1 MGLGVTSSLIEFAPL
16 IASHLRRFTVRP
28 DEPRLRPMT
37 DQPFLEPDPGEPPA
51 ERRLLSTLV
60 LLTVVTAVV
69 SSLGAPLVP
78 AIAESYEV
86 SLAAAQWALT
96 ATLLV
101 GAVST
106 PILGRLGS
114 GTARRPVIVG
124 GLAVVLLG
132 AVLSALPFGYGGLIA
147 GRALQG
153 VGLALVPLAIAV
165 ARDAFRDA
173 ELRSAVA
180 LLAVSTVAGAGLGY
194 PITSSVAEH
203 LGLSGAYWFGAALVT
218 CALVTAWRDI
228 PSVKVGS
235 PVSIDIPGA
244 LLLSAA
250 MVAILLAISQGEQ
263 WGWSSSSV
271 LLLATGGAVAL
282 LTWLVFT
289 WRSDRPLVDLR
300 LAIRPGLA
308 GPNAVALC
316 AGVGMYGLL
325 TLAVLVVQADGSA
338 GFGLD
343 RGVSAAGLVLLPYS
357 LLSVAGSR
365 VAGIVSARLGPQV
378 LLPTGCTIF
387 ASSLVFLLVWH
398 SDVWLV
404 LAAMGIGGLG
414 SGFTFSSLAVLIVP
428 RVPAAETG
436 SAMAF
441 NQLLRYLGFSIGS
454 ALSIA
459 LLDVFGA
466 QDDALRLTLGVLAG
480 ICLTAGLAVGVQGRR
495 LRST

>member
-1 MGLGVTSSLIEFAPL
+1 MS
-16 IASHLRRFTVRP
+16 
-28 DEPRLRPMT
+28 
-37 DQPFLEPDPGEPPA
+37 DQPLLEPDPEQPSSD
-51 ERRLLSTLV
+51 RRLLGTLV

-78 AIAESYEV
+78 AIARSYGV
-86 SLAAAQWALT
+86 TLAAAQWALT

-114 GTARRPVIVG
+114 GVARRPVILG
-124 GLAVVLLG
+124 GLATVLLG
-132 AVLSALPFGYGGLIA
+132 AVLSALPFGYGGLVA

-153 VGLALVPLAIAV
+153 LGLALVPLAIAV
-165 ARDAFRDA
+165 ARDAFRGA
-173 ELRSAVA
+173 ELRSAVS

-203 LGLSGAYWFGAALVT
+203 LGLSGAYWFGAGLVAWAL
-218 CALVTAWRDI
+218 AAAWRDV
-228 PSVKVGS
+228 PAARAGDRATV
-235 PVSIDIPGA
+235 DLPGA

-250 MVAILLAISQGEQ
+250 MVAVLLAVSQGER
-263 WGWSSSSV
+263 WGWSSPTV
-271 LLLATGGAVAL
+271 LSLAAGGTAAL
-282 LTWLVFT
+282 GVWLVFT
-289 WRSDRPLVDLR
+289 WRSARPLVDLH
-300 LAIRPGLA
+300 LAVRPGLA

-325 TLAVLVVQADGSA
+325 TLAVLVVQADGSS

-343 RGVSAAGLVLLPYS
+343 RGVSAAGLVLLPYA
-357 LLSVAGSR
+357 LFSVAGSR
-365 VAGIVSARLGPQV
+365 VASMVSTRLGPQV
-378 LLPTGCTIF
+378 LLPAGCAIF
-387 ASSLVFLLVWH
+387 ASSLLFLMTWH
-398 SDVWLV
+398 GEVWLV

-428 RVPAAETG
+428 RVPEAETG

-441 NQLLRYLGFSIGS
+441 NQLLRYLGFSVGS
-454 ALSIA
+454 ALSVA

-466 QDDALRLTLGVLAG
+466 DDDALRRTLAVLAG
-480 ICLTAGLAVGVQGRR
+480 ICLAVGLAVAAGGRR
-495 LRST
+495 TPSG

>member
-1 MGLGVTSSLIEFAPL
+1 
-16 IASHLRRFTVRP
+16 
-28 DEPRLRPMT
+28 MT
-37 DQPFLEPDPGEPPA
+37 DQPLLEPDPEESPA

-60 LLTVVTAVV
+60 LLTLVTAVV

-78 AIAESYEV
+78 EIAESYEV
-86 SLAAAQWALT
+86 TLAAAQWALT

-114 GTARRPVIVG
+114 GSARRPVIIG

-132 AVLSALPFGYGGLIA
+132 AVLSALPLGYGGLVA

-153 VGLALVPLAIAV
+153 FGLALVPLAIAV
-165 ARDAFRDA
+165 ARDAFRGA
-173 ELRSAVA
+173 ELRSAVS

-194 PITSSVAEH
+194 PVTSSVAEH
-203 LGLSGAYWFGAALVT
+203 LGLSGAYWFGAALVI
-218 CALVTAWRDI
+218 CALASAWRDI
-228 PSVKVGS
+228 PPVRVGGT
-235 PVSIDIPGA
+235 VSINLPGA

-250 MVAILLAISQGEQ
+250 MVAILLAVSQGEQ
-263 WGWSSSSV
+263 WGWSSSTV
-271 LLLATGGAVAL
+271 LLLSSGGTVAL
-282 LTWLVFT
+282 ATWLVLT
-289 WRSDRPLVDLR
+289 WRSTRPLVDLH
-300 LAIRPGLA
+300 LAVRPGLA

-316 AGVGMYGLL
+316 AGIGMYGLL

-357 LLSVAGSR
+357 LFSVAGSR
-365 VAGIVSARLGPQV
+365 VAGMVSARLGPQV

-387 ASSLVFLLVWH
+387 ASSLVFLLAWH
-398 SDVWLV
+398 GEVWLV

-428 RVPAAETG
+428 RIPASETG

-441 NQLLRYLGFSIGS
+441 NQLLRYLGFSVGS

-466 QDDALRLTLGVLAG
+466 DDDALRLTLAVLAG
-480 ICLTAGLAVGVQGRR
+480 ICLAAGLAVGVQGRR
-495 LRST
+495 TRTT

>member
-1 MGLGVTSSLIEFAPL
+1 MS
-16 IASHLRRFTVRP
+16 
-28 DEPRLRPMT
+28 
-37 DQPFLEPDPGEPPA
+37 DQPLLEPDPGVPPP
-51 ERRLLSTLV
+51 EGRLLSTLV
-60 LLTVVTAVV
+60 LITLVTAVV

-78 AIAESYEV
+78 AIADSYEV

-132 AVLSALPFGYGGLIA
+132 AVLSALPFGYGGLVA

-153 VGLALVPLAIAV
+153 IGLALVPLAIAV
-165 ARDAFRDA
+165 ARDTFRGA
-173 ELRSAVA
+173 ELRSAVS

-203 LGLSGAYWFGAALVT
+203 LGLSGAYWFGAALVSW
-218 CALVTAWRDI
+218 ALVTAWRDI
-228 PSVKVGS
+228 PSARATVTAR
-235 PVSIDIPGA
+235 IDLVGA

-250 MVAILLAISQGEQ
+250 MLAILLAISQGEQ
-263 WGWSSSSV
+263 WGWTSAAV
-271 LLLATGGAVAL
+271 LALAPGGVLAL
-282 LTWLVFT
+282 VVWLVLT
-289 WRSDRPLVDLR
+289 WRSDRPLVDLH
-300 LAIRPGLA
+300 LAVRPGLA

-365 VAGIVSARLGPQV
+365 VAGRVSALLGPQV

-387 ASSLVFLLVWH
+387 ASSLVFLQAWHGEVWQ
-398 SDVWLV
+398 V
-404 LAAMGIGGLG
+404 LAAMAIGGLG

-428 RVPAAETG
+428 HTPETETG

-441 NQLLRYLGFSIGS
+441 NQLLRYLGFSVGT

-459 LLDVFGA
+459 LLDVFGS
-466 QDDALRLTLGVLAG
+466 DEDALRLTLAVLAG
-480 ICLTAGLAVGVQGRR
+480 ICLAAGAAVGVQGRR
-495 LRST
+495 TSTT

>member
-1 MGLGVTSSLIEFAPL
+1 MPTLVGMTEQPEFDLEAAAP
-16 IASHLRRFTVRP
+16 
-28 DEPRLRPMT
+28 
-37 DQPFLEPDPGEPPA
+37 PP
-51 ERRLLSTLV
+51 ERRLLGTLV
-60 LLTVVTAVV
+60 LLTLVTAVV

-114 GTARRPVIVG
+114 GTARRPVVLG
-124 GLAVVLLG
+124 GLGVVLLG
-132 AVLSALPFGYGGLIA
+132 AVLSALPLGYGGLVA

-153 VGLALVPLAIAV
+153 IGLALVPLAIAV
-165 ARDAFRDA
+165 ARDAFRDE
-173 ELRSAVA
+173 ELRSSVA

-194 PITSSVAEH
+194 PLTSSVAEH
-203 LGLSGAYWFGAALVT
+203 LGISGAYWFGALLVAFT
-218 CALVTAWRDI
+218 LLAAWRDI
-228 PSVKVGS
+228 PAVHDGS
-235 PVSIDIPGA
+235 TGRIDLPGA
-244 LLLSAA
+244 FLLSAA

-263 WGWSSSSV
+263 WGWTSTVV
-271 LLLATGGAVAL
+271 LVLAAGGAAGLVWWL
-282 LTWLVFT
+282 LFT
-289 WRSDRPLVDLR
+289 WRSPRPLVDLR
-300 LAIRPGLA
+300 LALRPGLA

-316 AGVGMYGLL
+316 AGAGMYGLL

-343 RGVSAAGLVLLPYS
+343 RGVSAAGLMLLPYS
-357 LLSVAGSR
+357 VFSVAGSR
-365 VAGIVSARLGPQV
+365 VAGAMSARLGSQI

-387 ASSLVFLLVWH
+387 ASSMVFLLLWHDHVWQ
-398 SDVWLV
+398 V

-441 NQLLRYLGFSIGS
+441 NQLLRYIGFSVGS
-454 ALSIA
+454 AVSVA

-466 QDDALRLTLGVLAG
+466 DDHALQVSLGILAG
-480 ICLTAGLAVGVQGRR
+480 LCLAVGLAVGITGRHLNQR
-495 LRST
+495 RTS

>member
-1 MGLGVTSSLIEFAPL
+1 
-16 IASHLRRFTVRP
+16 
-28 DEPRLRPMT
+28 MT
-37 DQPFLEPDPGEPPA
+37 DQPFLEPDPEDPPA

-60 LLTVVTAVV
+60 LLTVVAAVV

-78 AIAESYEV
+78 TIADSYGV

-101 GAVST
+101 GAVAT

-114 GTARRPVIVG
+114 GVARRPVIVG
-124 GLAVVLLG
+124 GLAVVLFG
-132 AVLSALPFGYGGLIA
+132 TVLSALPLGYVGLVA
-147 GRALQG
+147 GRAMQG
-153 VGLALVPLAIAV
+153 IGLALVPLAIAV
-165 ARDAFRDA
+165 ARDAFRGP
-173 ELRSAVA
+173 ELRSAVS

-194 PITSSVAEH
+194 PVTSSVAEH
-203 LGLSGAYWFGAALVT
+203 LGLHGAYWFGAALVSW
-218 CALVTAWRDI
+218 ALVTAWRDI
-228 PSVKVGS
+228 PSVQIGDTVR
-235 PVSIDIPGA
+235 IDLPGA
-244 LLLSAA
+244 ALLSAS
-250 MVAILLAISQGEQ
+250 MVAVLLAVSQGER
-263 WGWSSSSV
+263 WGWSSPAV
-271 LLLATGGAVAL
+271 LVLATGGTVAL
-282 LTWLVFT
+282 ATWILLT
-289 WRSDRPLVDLR
+289 WRSDQPLVDLR
-300 LAIRPGLA
+300 LAVRPGLA

-325 TLAVLVVQADGSA
+325 TVAVLVVQADGSA

-357 LLSVAGSR
+357 LFSVVGSR
-365 VAGIVSARLGPQV
+365 VAGMVSARLGPQV

-398 SDVWLV
+398 SDIWLV

-428 RVPAAETG
+428 RIPAAETG

-441 NQLLRYLGFSIGS
+441 NQLLRYLGFSVGS
-454 ALSIA
+454 ALSVA

-466 QDDALRLTLGVLAG
+466 DDDALRLTLGALAG
-480 ICLTAGLAVGVQGRR
+480 ICLAAGVAVGVQGRR
-495 LRST
+495 TTRT

>member
-1 MGLGVTSSLIEFAPL
+1 MS
-16 IASHLRRFTVRP
+16 
-28 DEPRLRPMT
+28 
-37 DQPFLEPDPGEPPA
+37 DQPLLEPDPGEASA

-60 LLTVVTAVV
+60 LLTLVTAVV

-78 AIAESYEV
+78 AIAEAYEV
-86 SLAAAQWALT
+86 NLAAAQWALT

-124 GLAVVLLG
+124 GLAVVLVG
-132 AVLSALPFGYGGLIA
+132 AVLSALPFGYAGLVA

-153 VGLALVPLAIAV
+153 IGLALVPLAIAV
-165 ARDAFRDA
+165 ARDAFRGA
-173 ELRSAVA
+173 ELRSAVS

-194 PITSSVAEH
+194 PLTSSVAEH
-203 LGLSGAYWFGAALVT
+203 LGLGGAYWFGAALVSW
-218 CALVTAWRDI
+218 ALVSAWRDI
-228 PSVKVGS
+228 PAARAGG
-235 PVSIDIPGA
+235 PTRIALPGA

-263 WGWSSSSV
+263 WGWTSPAV
-271 LLLATGGAVAL
+271 LVLGPGGAAAL
-282 LTWLVFT
+282 AIWLVIT
-289 WRSDRPLVDLR
+289 WRSDLPLVDLR
-300 LAIRPGLA
+300 LAVRPGLA

-316 AGVGMYGLL
+316 AGAGMYGLL

-357 LLSVAGSR
+357 LLSVVGSR
-365 VAGIVSARLGPQV
+365 IAGKVSALLGPQV

-387 ASSLVFLLVWH
+387 ASSLLFLLAWHGEVWQ
-398 SDVWLV
+398 V
-404 LAAMGIGGLG
+404 LAAMAVGGLG

-428 RVPAAETG
+428 RTPEAETG

-441 NQLLRYLGFSIGS
+441 NQLLRYLGFSVGT
-454 ALSIA
+454 ALSFA

-466 QDDALRLTLGVLAG
+466 DDDALRLTLAVLAG
-480 ICLTAGLAVGVQGRR
+480 ICLAVGAAVGVQGRR
-495 LRST
+495 TSRA